1 MDNITEKPSFESV
14 YLLTQRNAEAIQKL
28 GERLD
33 EMARREEQR
42 AQREEERRIA
52 EAAAAAKREQERKA
66 EEAKRE
72 QERKAEQAKRE
83 AEAAKREEERKAE
96 EAKREEER
104 KAEEAKREQERKA
117 EEAKREQERK
127 AEEAKREQER
137 KAEQAKREQ
146 ERKAEEAKRE
156 QERKA
161 EQAKREQERKAEEAK
176 RKQERK
182 AERDELAKT
191 LRDSRRRINKLDELF
206 TSQWG
211 KLVEALVDGQMV
223 QILNERGIEV
233 GQTNQRSVGYYQGK
247 KQEIDILAINGD
259 EIVAIEVKTTLRP
272 EDIKVFEDKLKVLK
286 LWMRRYADAKVY
298 GAVACIRA
306 DGGSAELAAK
316 RGLFVI
322 RAVGSSAYLTNDED
336 FKPRTF

>member
-1 MDNITEKPSFESV
+1 MNNLSEKPSFESV

-33 EMARREEQR
+33 DMARREEQR

-52 EAAAAAKREQERKA
+52 EAAAAAKREEERKA

-72 QERKAEQAKRE
+72 
-83 AEAAKREEERKAE
+83 AEAARREEERKAE
-96 EAKREEER
+96 EAKRR
-104 KAEEAKREQERKA
+104 T
-117 EEAKREQERK
+117 
-127 AEEAKREQER
+127 
-137 KAEQAKREQ
+137 
-146 ERKAEEAKRE
+146 
-156 QERKA
+156 
-161 EQAKREQERKAEEAK
+161 
-176 RKQERK
+176 
-182 AERDELAKT
+182 ELAKT

-211 KLVEALVDGQMV
+211 KLVEALVDGKMV
-223 QILNERGIEV
+223 QILNERGIKVE
-233 GQTNQRSVGYYQGK
+233 QTNQRSVGYYQGK

-298 GAVACIRA
+298 GAVAYIRA
-306 DGGSAELAAK
+306 DAGSAELAAK

-322 RAVGSSAYLTNDED
+322 RAVGSSAYLTNAED
-336 FKPRTF
+336 FRPRSF